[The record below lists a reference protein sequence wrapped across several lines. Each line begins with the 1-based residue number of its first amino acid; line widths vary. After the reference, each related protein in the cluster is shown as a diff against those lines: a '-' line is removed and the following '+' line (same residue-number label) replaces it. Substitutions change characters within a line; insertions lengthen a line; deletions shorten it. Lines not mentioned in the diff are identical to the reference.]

1 MSERSLTLVIAVAY
15 RIFMLTTKD
24 KIILGAVQLF
34 VEQGVAQTTTREI
47 ASRSQVAEGSIY
59 RYFPSK
65 DEMAWQIF
73 SDYHHQLA
81 ATLQFAI
88 TDQVGINQ
96 KINALVNRFLQAADE
111 DWLMFRYYLTA
122 QHTHMHKIDE
132 TSSTPYQV
140 ILKTIEQGMHSG
152 DIQTQDPQILAAM
165 AMGAVHQVAINKL
178 FNRIRGPLLK
188 HNEYISNTVCRI
200 VLQTS

>member
-1 MSERSLTLVIAVAY
+1 
-15 RIFMLTTKD
+15 MLTTKD

-47 ASRSQVAEGSIY
+47 ASRSKVAEGSIY

-73 SDYHHQLA
+73 RDYHHQLA
-81 ATLQFAI
+81 STLQLAI
-88 TDQVGINQ
+88 NNQDDIKQ
-96 KINALVNRFLQAADE
+96 KIITLVNQFLQAADE

-122 QHTHMHKIDE
+122 QHTYMHKINE
-132 TSSTPYQV
+132 KSPTPYQV
-140 ILKTIEQGMHSG
+140 ILKTIEQGMHAG
-152 DIQTQDPQILAAM
+152 DIQTQDPHVLAAM

-178 FNRIRGPLLK
+178 VNRIRGPLSK
-188 HNEYISNTVCRI
+188 HNDYVSNTVCRI